1 MIKIRNQLKKKI
13 IGRFN
18 IKAKIRETKSLV
30 IIFLEWALTTLISKS
45 KIDNV
50 KMTESHYYTFST
62 ELITGE
68 LEGTLNSRGKNQ
80 KYGVKNRFNYKKER
94 SVIFTLSRKL

>member
-1 MIKIRNQLKKKI
+1 
-13 IGRFN
+13 
-18 IKAKIRETKSLV
+18 
-30 IIFLEWALTTLISKS
+30 
-45 KIDNV
+45 
-50 KMTESHYYTFST
+50 MTESHCYTFST

-80 KYGVKNRFNYKKER
+80 KYGVENQFNYKKER